1 MKKVWITGAD
11 GHVGTA
17 LLNLLDCTEYQ
28 ILTTDIDAVDITD
41 IDEVTQYVRVNRP
54 DVIINCAGM
63 TNVAKCEEDVDMAYK
78 VNAIGVRN
86 IALAAEELHA
96 RVIQMSTDDVFD
108 QESRIPY
115 NEFDQVHPKT
125 CVTNIVDSVIS
136 DWCPAF
142 KTAYA
147 INKRPIRF
155 QHALVHGNRFREN
168 CVCRWILCY
177 VTRAYTWITIYKSRK
192 PVKLSGIFNRIV
204 ICIMIL

>member
-63 TNVAKCEEDVDMAYK
+63 TNVAKCEENVDMAYK

-86 IALAAEELHA
+86 IALAA
-96 RVIQMSTDDVFD
+96 
-108 QESRIPY
+108 
-115 NEFDQVHPKT
+115 
-125 CVTNIVDSVIS
+125 
-136 DWCPAF
+136 
-142 KTAYA
+142 
-147 INKRPIRF
+147 
-155 QHALVHGNRFREN
+155 
-168 CVCRWILCY
+168 
-177 VTRAYTWITIYKSRK
+177 
-192 PVKLSGIFNRIV
+192 
-204 ICIMIL
+204 